1 MFSFLSNKSLKNF
14 LSFLKRD
21 FILMHCLELEDMP
34 YHLEMLRFTQ
44 AESAQANTDSSGK
57 AEQTFKGRYQDQ
69 NNLESRE

>member
-1 MFSFLSNKSLKNF
+1 
-14 LSFLKRD
+14 
-21 FILMHCLELEDMP
+21 MHCLELEDMP